1 MSITNIEKINTL
13 IGLLDIKIKSELSK
27 SEVDIDYVKGL
38 SDIRLEYVD
47 ELNKLIRVDNRQ
59 KLKNDYQ
66 KRISWNFTK

>member
-47 ELNKLIRVDNRQ
+47 ELNKLIRVNNRNELF
-59 KLKNDYQ
+59 KKKNY
-66 KRISWNFTK
+66 K

>member
-47 ELNKLIRVDNRQ
+47 ELNKLIRVNNRNELF
-59 KLKNDYQ
+59 KKKNY
-66 KRISWNFTK
+66 KG

>member
-13 IGLLDIKIKSELSK
+13 IGLLDIKIKNELSK

-47 ELNKLIRVDNRQ
+47 ELNKLIRVNNRNDLF
-59 KLKNDYQ
+59 KKKNY
-66 KRISWNFTK
+66 K

>member
-47 ELNKLIRVDNRQ
+47 ELNKLIRVDNRNELF
-59 KLKNDYQ
+59 KKKNY
-66 KRISWNFTK
+66 KG

>member
-38 SDIRLEYVD
+38 SDIRLEYID
-47 ELNKLIRVDNRQ
+47 ELNKLIRVNNRNELF
-59 KLKNDYQ
+59 KKKNY
-66 KRISWNFTK
+66 K

>member
-13 IGLLDIKIKSELSK
+13 IGLLDIKIKGELSK

-47 ELNKLIRVDNRQ
+47 ELNKLIRVNNRNELF
-59 KLKNDYQ
+59 KKKNY
-66 KRISWNFTK
+66 KG

>member
-38 SDIRLEYVD
+38 SDIRLEYID
-47 ELNKLIRVDNRQ
+47 ELNKLIRVNNRNELF
-59 KLKNDYQ
+59 KKKNY
-66 KRISWNFTK
+66 KG

>member
-47 ELNKLIRVDNRQ
+47 ELNKLIRVDNRNELF
-59 KLKNDYQ
+59 KKKNY
-66 KRISWNFTK
+66 K